1 MTVDDIGAG
10 LLPQALQ
17 FFEFSVGVVPELLIS
32 ALQKVL
38 CSHQRHV
45 HLHTTL
51 MLRLM
56 DLLHI
61 EQGAGVCV
69 SSM

>member
-10 LLPQALQ
+10 LLPQGLQ
-17 FFEFSVGVVPELLIS
+17 FFEFSVGVDPELLI
-32 ALQKVL
+32 AAMQKVL
-38 CSHQRHV
+38 CSHQCHV
-45 HLHTTL
+45 HLHAAL

-61 EQGAGVCV
+61 EQGAGVWV
-69 SSM
+69 SGI